1 MRLKVQK
8 RLAAQILKCSEKKI
22 KFDSTRLDEV
32 KEAIT
37 KADIRGL
44 IGRGAITKKSVK
56 GVSKVRA
63 RKRKEQR
70 RKGRQKGFGSRK
82 GKRTARLPKK
92 RAWANKVRI
101 QRDFVQHLRDKKA
114 ISAKDYQ
121 NIYMKIKG
129 GFFRSKR
136 HIRLYLNEHGL
147 IKNEKEK

>member
-1 MRLKVQK
+1 MKLKTQK
-8 RLAAQILKCSEKKI
+8 RLAAQILKCSEKRI
-22 KFDSTRLDEV
+22 SFDSSRLDEI

-44 IGRGAITKKSVK
+44 ISIKVITKKPVK
-56 GVSKVRA
+56 GISKLRA
-63 RKRKEQR
+63 RKRKGQR
-70 RKGRQKGFGSRK
+70 RKGRQRGFGSKK

-101 QRDFVQHLRDKKA
+101 QRDFIKKLRDKDA
-114 ISAKDYQ
+114 ISKGDYQ

-136 HIRLYLNEHGL
+136 HIKLYLEEHGL
-147 IKNEKEK
+147 IKNEKKK